1 VCLRQAGIKVIKD
14 SKFDKKTVLSLARRF
29 VDKEFAEGEV
39 IMKEG
44 STVDAALYFPRGDTV
59 VELSDKSGTR
69 TETLAVGAYFGDDQL
84 KADAESGKNGA
95 KDPTSTKAKYTV
107 KVVKGGACGVLTL
120 AECRRVVDTL
130 YMGKVRQ
137 VTTNKVIT
145 NIGMTDLN
153 RHAILGAGTFG
164 QVWLVSMKKEKKKAY
179 ALKIQSKYELVKDG
193 QARAVI
199 DEKNI
204 MAQLHH
210 PFIISL
216 VATFQDKRFVYMLLG
231 LVQGGE
237 LFSLLHSKQGDGIPE
252 ANAKFYGAGVADGL
266 AFMHRLSIV
275 YRDLKPENVLIDE
288 DGYPVIVDFGFAKK
302 VTDKTYTL
310 CGTPLYLAP
319 EVILNRGH
327 NHAVDHW
334 SLGVL
339 IFEMISG
346 DTPFYKHGMEQMDLF
361 RAIVKGSFETPS
373 SLSPAAGSIVRE
385 FLMKNPTKR
394 LGSLA
399 DREDDVYNH
408 NFFSDINWEELRSKT
423 IKPPHKPKIKD
434 PLDTSNFDDWSH
446 LQDKTLAKYPL
457 LSSDDEKVFKK
468 F

>member
-1 VCLRQAGIKVIKD
+1 
-14 SKFDKKTVLSLARRF
+14 
-29 VDKEFAEGEV
+29 
-39 IMKEG
+39 
-44 STVDAALYFPRGDTV
+44 
-59 VELSDKSGTR
+59 
-69 TETLAVGAYFGDDQL
+69 
-84 KADAESGKNGA
+84 
-95 KDPTSTKAKYTV
+95 
-107 KVVKGGACGVLTL
+107 
-120 AECRRVVDTL
+120 
-130 YMGKVRQ
+130 
-137 VTTNKVIT
+137 
-145 NIGMTDLN
+145 
-153 RHAILGAGTFG
+153 
-164 QVWLVSMKKEKKKAY
+164 
-179 ALKIQSKYELVKDG
+179 
-193 QARAVI
+193 
-199 DEKNI
+199 
-204 MAQLHH
+204 
-210 PFIISL
+210 
-216 VATFQDKRFVYMLLG
+216 
-231 LVQGGE
+231 
-237 LFSLLHSKQGDGIPE
+237 
-252 ANAKFYGAGVADGL
+252 
-266 AFMHRLSIV
+266 
-275 YRDLKPENVLIDE
+275 
-288 DGYPVIVDFGFAKK
+288 

-339 IFEMISG
+339 IFEMISGLCRSAMLRPCIFSPSLTLFNPG